1 MTPRYRYRSL
11 GATNS
16 FEYAP
21 TISFARRAHRPPQPV
36 LELHRSRRIKLSC
49 CLQRRS
55 SGCSPLGDIRPA
67 MPHDQRQD
75 SGPLRSVLYSC
86 DIATFPHLRP
96 MRVLYVMPRGLARTC
111 IVGARARV
119 TSRLQQGSTR
129 CEIGGLVER
138 DAFSQYVPRGDVNAV
153 PPGTIMMCRPT
164 QRRSLRRCCAISRR
178 RSSKRPSARSS
189 RHRSP
194 TLLRPGT
201 VRGVHLA

>member
-55 SGCSPLGDIRPA
+55 SGCSPLGDSRPA

-138 DAFSQYVPRGDVNAV
+138 DAFSQYVPRWARKPCRRGCTGRLGGDGRPGAV
-153 PPGTIMMCRPT
+153 QYQGEG
-164 QRRSLRRCCAISRR
+164 
-178 RSSKRPSARSS
+178 ARSDPLRAARPVCRVS
-189 RHRSP
+189 QRHSHAMQ
-194 TLLRPGT
+194 PGARN
-201 VRGVHLA
+201 VS